1 MTSTDYGA
9 WRGRVHPSL
18 LPSPATMKI
27 TFKTLQ
33 QKQFQIEAEP
43 TDTVLQLKQKVKD
56 AQGHPTEQQKL
67 IYSGKILSDD
77 KTVDSLGIKEKDFLV
92 VMVSK
97 PKATPAASTSA
108 TPAAAPAA
116 APVPSTPA
124 VSTPA
129 PAPAPAPAAPSG
141 DVTMTPAAE
150 STAPAESAPASTAQQ
165 PQAFGDT
172 SSFVAGGALNSAI
185 ENMMGMG
192 FEREQIMRA
201 LRASFN
207 NPDRAVEYLLTGIPE
222 HLLAEPAPPASGGP
236 AATPAASNPA
246 PAAPTTPA
254 AAAASAPAPTARS
267 TTASGTGGGASAPL
281 NLFAQAAAQAG
292 GTPSAGA
299 GEAAGAGSGI
309 NPAAL
314 ESLQSSPMFQ
324 NTLGA
329 IRENPALL
337 QPLIQQ
343 LAQSNPQIAQQI
355 QQNPELLYQIL
366 GGLGG
371 DDQDDDETGGIPPGA
386 HVINITQ
393 EEAEAIGRLEALGFP
408 RQLAIEAYFTCDKN
422 EELAANYLFENG
434 FN

>member
-1 MTSTDYGA
+1 
-9 WRGRVHPSL
+9 
-18 LPSPATMKI
+18 MKI

-33 QKQFQIEAEP
+33 QKQFQIDAEP
-43 TDTVLQLKQKVKD
+43 SDTVLQLKEKIKD
-56 AQGHPTEQQKL
+56 AQGHQVEQQKL

-77 KTVDSLGIKEKDFLV
+77 KSVESLGIKEKDFLV

-108 TPAAAPAA
+108 TPAAAPVA

-124 VSTPA
+124 ASTPA
-129 PAPAPAPAAPSG
+129 PAPVPAPAAPSG
-141 DVTMTPAAE
+141 DITMTPATE
-150 STAPAESAPASTAQQ
+150 SSAPATSTPAPAPGAQESQ
-165 PQAFGDT
+165 GAFGDT

-222 HLLAEPAPPASGGP
+222 HLLAETAPPASGGP

-254 AAAASAPAPTARS
+254 AAPAARS
-267 TTASGTGGGASAPL
+267 TTTSGTGGGASGPL
-281 NLFAQAAAQAG
+281 NLFAQAAAQSGGNPSTGAGADAGEGAG
-292 GTPSAGA
+292 GGA
-299 GEAAGAGSGI
+299 GI

-314 ESLQSSPMFQ
+314 ESLQNSPMFQ

-343 LAQSNPQIAQQI
+343 LAQSNPAIAQQLTS
-355 QQNPELLYQIL
+355 NPELLYQIL

-371 DDQDDDETGGIPPGA
+371 DDQDDDGDGEGGGIPPGA

-393 EEAEAIGRLEALGFP
+393 EEAEAIARLEALGFP